1 MGSYFAPH
9 TKLTPSFTL
18 AGCWLISIEQIDQH
32 QRNGKSRFSS
42 HQNGEKRE
50 TERETKESER
60 GGGKLVEVPPSAINW
75 SASRVD
81 CLLNPRLI

>member
-50 TERETKESER
+50 RDKITLKKREERAR
-60 GGGKLVEVPPSAINW
+60 GRGMHISLGPIG
-75 SASRVD
+75 
-81 CLLNPRLI
+81 PRNARIQK